1 MEETRGIMVADFAE
15 LRRKMVDNQIRTVD
29 VTDLSV
35 LEAFLMVPREDFVPE
50 NMKALSYLDTDIL
63 LYPAQEGVP
72 ACYLMGPAPLAKL
85 LQLAAVKSSDIVL
98 DVGAN
103 GGYCAA
109 LLSKLARSVIALE
122 AHKALLERTAS
133 TLERNQCNNVVV
145 VHGALEQGYAVEGPY
160 DVIFIE
166 GSVDFIPKI
175 IFDQMKD
182 GGRLVVVEG
191 HGNAGVALIYV
202 KEDGIISA
210 RRAFNLAVKRISGF
224 LKTPDFIF

>member
-1 MEETRGIMVADFAE
+1 MVADFAE

-50 NMKALSYLDTDIL
+50 DMKALSYLDTDL
-63 LYPAQEGVP
+63 VTYPQQNGVP
-72 ACYLMGPAPLAKL
+72 ACYSMAPASLAKL

-98 DVGAN
+98 DIGAN
-103 GGYCAA
+103 SGYCAA
-109 LLSKLARSVIALE
+109 LLSKLAGSVVALE
-122 AHKALLERTAS
+122 SNKTLSERAS
-133 TLERNQCNNVVV
+133 EILERNQYDNVVV
-145 VHGALEQGYAVEGPY
+145 IHGPLEQGYTVGGPY
-160 DVIFIE
+160 DLIFIE
-166 GSVDFIPKI
+166 GSVDFIPEG

-191 HGNAGVALIYV
+191 HGNSGVARIYV
-202 KEDGIISA
+202 KEDGVIAA
-210 RRAFNLAVKRISGF
+210 RRAFNLAVKRLPGF

>member
-1 MEETRGIMVADFAE
+1 MVADFTE

-50 NMKALSYLDTDIL
+50 DMKALSYLDTDIL
-63 LYPAQEGVP
+63 IYPAREGVP
-72 ACYLMGPAPLAKL
+72 AYYLMAPAPLAKL
-85 LQLAAVKSSDIVL
+85 LQLAVIKSSDIVL
-98 DVGAN
+98 DIGAN
-103 GGYCAA
+103 SGYCAA
-109 LLSKLARSVIALE
+109 LLSKLARFVIALE
-122 AHKALLERTAS
+122 AHKALIERTSS
-133 TLERNQCNNVVV
+133 TLKRNQCNNVVV

-166 GSVDFIPKI
+166 GSVDFIPEV

-191 HGNAGVALIYV
+191 HGNAGVARIYV
-202 KEDGIISA
+202 KENGIISA
-210 RRAFNLAVKRISGF
+210 RRAFNLAVKCLPGF

>member
-1 MEETRGIMVADFAE
+1 MVADFAE

-35 LEAFLMVPREDFVPE
+35 LEAFLTVSREDFVPE
-50 NMKALSYLDTDIL
+50 DMKAFSYLDTDIL
-63 LYPAQEGVP
+63 VYPAKNQLPG
-72 ACYLMGPAPLAKL
+72 CYLMRPASLAKL

-98 DVGAN
+98 DIGTN
-103 GGYCAA
+103 SGYCAA
-109 LLSKLARSVIALE
+109 LLSKLAGFVIALE
-122 AHKALLERTAS
+122 DNEVLFERATS
-133 TLERNQCNNVVV
+133 TLKLNQCNNVVV
-145 VHGALEQGYAVEGPY
+145 VHGALEKGYVVEGPY

-166 GSVDFIPKI
+166 GSVDFIPEG

-191 HGNAGVALIYV
+191 HGNAGVARIYV

-210 RRAFNLAVKRISGF
+210 RRAFNLAVKRLPGF
-224 LKTPDFIF
+224 LKAPDFIF